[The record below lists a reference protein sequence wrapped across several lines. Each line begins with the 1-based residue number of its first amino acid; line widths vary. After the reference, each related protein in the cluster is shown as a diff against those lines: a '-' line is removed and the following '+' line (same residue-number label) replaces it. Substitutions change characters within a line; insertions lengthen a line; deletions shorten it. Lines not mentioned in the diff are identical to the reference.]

1 MFLCEFDSLLV
12 MSVPPFAPFPRKSLR
27 QSILPQEWSLY
38 LESWI
43 SLSEIYLRLDDQNF
57 SSNLNEPSSLAGFLV
72 SFFHELAE
80 DPTLAPNLIALRR
93 KSFLL
98 LHRIFSGSNIPEQLL
113 NWSILSNISHVFP
126 KSEQLRSLLQT
137 VWKQN
142 SAQIEKSL
150 QTAKSSL
157 IKSLDSKNPENA
169 GDLLDRLGPLL
180 KNSPNAAIFMLIG
193 SDLLDSLTL
202 AYSKTSPD
210 FHKKL
215 VTTVYL
221 GLVALLEGPKPNYSL
236 LSDHLY
242 SLKTSAEHEKKPD
255 SKKDNFLSD
264 LVTNTPL
271 LHKIRD
277 SPVTPEAARAKNAAA
292 QLSVFQQSS
301 STRTKKLIRRR
312 IDKGKG
318 KAIEDGLGQG
328 ASGGIHVHRMS
339 LITQIQDLFPD
350 LGAGF
355 VVKLLDE
362 FKDNIEAVTAHLLED
377 SLPPH
382 LANADRSEQL

>member
-1 MFLCEFDSLLV
+1 
-12 MSVPPFAPFPRKSLR
+12 MSVPPFAPFPGKSVR
-27 QSILPQEWSLY
+27 ENILPQEWSLY
-38 LESWI
+38 LDSWI
-43 SLSEIYLRLDDQNF
+43 SLTELYLRLDDREF
-57 SSNLNEPSSLAGFLV
+57 FSNLNEPSSLTDFLV
-72 SFFHELAE
+72 SLFHELAE
-80 DPTLAPNLIALRR
+80 DPTLAPNVIALRR
-93 KSFLL
+93 KSFFL
-98 LHRIFSGSNIPEQLL
+98 LHRIFSGSNIPEQFL
-113 NWSILSNISHVFP
+113 NWSILSKISVVFP

-137 VWKQN
+137 VWKQKGD
-142 SAQIEKSL
+142 QIEKSL

-169 GDLLDRLGPLL
+169 RDLLDRLGPLL
-180 KNSPNAAIFMLIG
+180 KSASNAAIFMLIG
-193 SDLLDSLTL
+193 SDLLDSLAL
-202 AYSKTSPD
+202 AYSKTSPE
-210 FHKKL
+210 FQKKL
-215 VTTVYL
+215 VTTAYF

-242 SLKTSAEHEKKPD
+242 SLKTSAEQDKKAD
-255 SKKDNFLSD
+255 STKKNLLSD

-277 SPVTPEAARAKNAAA
+277 SPITPEAARVKNTAA
-292 QLSVFQQSS
+292 QLNAFQQSS
-301 STRTKKLIRRR
+301 SARSTKIIRRK

-318 KAIEDGLGQG
+318 KAKDDTLDHGT
-328 ASGGIHVHRMS
+328 SGEVHVHRMS

-362 FKDNIEAVTAHLLED
+362 YKENIEDVIAHLLED

-382 LANADRSEQL
+382 LANANWSEQL